1 MTFGHNSWRCILP
14 NGKNFPTFEVH
25 IFLVGLDGD
34 FEQVQGEIL
43 RKDPLPHLEECYAL
57 IQRETVRHASMKAES
72 DNLDTLAMDHNRDQQ
87 KKGSKKTLTAVVAKI
102 KTKANVT
109 EKASA
114 LVAAIDYGDHVTF
127 DSRQVSLLRPSSQ
140 KIVSTTN
147 GNTTLVIG
155 EGSLTLTDTLNLDSV
170 LVDPFMKRLPHRH
183 NKATPNSVQKA
194 LADPRMHGV
203 RKAMS
208 EGVQVEE
215 VIVWVEAIPDSM
227 VWKETRK
234 SGCQPVDT
242 LIEEDLKLCVEPN
255 QVSTDKGR
263 YQRLLGRLMYLAH
276 TRLDLAYALSVNA
289 PGKGILF
296 TKNVDHQSL
305 EVYTNVDWA
314 GGVDDR
320 RSTSGYFTFVSG
332 NLVTWKSKSK
342 MSSLVQV
349 QKRNLGYDS
358 WTL

>member
-57 IQRETVRHASMKAES
+57 IQREAVRHARYP
-72 DNLDTLAMDHNRDQQ
+72 DWWDHNRDQQ
-87 KKGSKKTLTAVVAKI
+87 KKGFKKTLTAVVAKI

-109 EKASA
+109 EKAST

-140 KIVSTTN
+140 KIVSTAN
-147 GNTTLVIG
+147 GNTTPIIG

-183 NKATPNSVQKA
+183 NKGIPKPTYEPELSTKVKYPMSNYVSNHHLSESNKSFVNQLSIVSILNSVQET

-215 VIVWVEAIPDSM
+215 VIVWIEAIPDSM
-227 VWKETRK
+227 VWKETGM

-263 YQRLLGRLMYLAH
+263 YQRILGRLMYLAH
-276 TRLDLAYALSVNA
+276 TRLDLAYALSVVSQYMHN
-289 PGKGILF
+289 PG
-296 TKNVDHQSL
+296 
-305 EVYTNVDWA
+305 E
-314 GGVDDR
+314 
-320 RSTSGYFTFVSG
+320 
-332 NLVTWKSKSK
+332 
-342 MSSLVQV
+342 
-349 QKRNLGYDS
+349 
-358 WTL
+358 